1 MNHIICFTFRK
12 YVQYI
17 LVIHECVLFIKS
29 DSVYIIQLLL
39 SWFGFY
45 LQYCISYYYL

>member
-1 MNHIICFTFRK
+1 MRTFYK
-12 YVQYI
+12 ILSYI
-17 LVIHECVLFIKS
+17 LS
-29 DSVYIIQLLL
+29 ASVYIIQLLL